1 MGMTAGMSVKVC
13 RRDRNIRS
21 RINPIKT
28 KGGGRFCSPHPGMPS
43 LGRGTKEDSQKTSK
57 GCKVGGWPVEA
68 NVC

>member
-1 MGMTAGMSVKVC
+1 MSVKVC
-13 RRDRNIRS
+13 SRDRNIRS
-21 RINPIKT
+21 RISPIKI

-43 LGRGTKEDSQKTSK
+43 LEGNKGGFPKTSK